1 MLIINRYTCPNTLKR
16 TICVHE
22 VKSYKVFKSYAPM
35 NESNIELFKGKNAM
49 IFDVSHSNMLEKI
62 NLIKL

>member
-22 VKSYKVFKSYAPM
+22 VRNYKLAKSYAPM
-35 NESNIELFKGKNAM
+35 SECNIELFKGKNAM

-62 NLIKL
+62 NHIKL